1 VRFVSPTLYSLWG
14 SVLGELQPEGGRVMK
29 KLIAVLCLSM
39 VFGLAAAPLP
49 SMAGTK
55 TLFPN
60 QFRVA
65 TWSVPLATMEAFV
78 RRNFYWL
85 GSVVAGVVAYE
96 SEIKLPVGATITRF
110 AVNAESVQPLE
121 VWLGR
126 AKLGGPSETIS
137 TSQLSGGRSWHT
149 YDISHKVVAG
159 YKYWVHLDIAGDD
172 AFVYGVKVSYR

>member
-1 VRFVSPTLYSLWG
+1 
-14 SVLGELQPEGGRVMK
+14 MK
-29 KLIAVLCLSM
+29 KLVAILCLSM
-39 VFGLAAAPLP
+39 VFVLAAAPLP
-49 SMAGTK
+49 GMAGTK
-55 TLFPN
+55 TLLPN

-78 RRNFYWL
+78 RRNFHWL

-96 SEIKLPVGATITRF
+96 SEIKLPVGATITRL

-126 AKLGGPSETIS
+126 AKLGGPAETVSE
-137 TSQLSGGRSWHT
+137 SQLSGGRSWHV

-159 YKYWVHLDIAGDD
+159 YKYWIHLDIAGDD